1 MTALVEPSS
10 SEADAVMPTRAFA
23 VAFSDSESASELES
37 VGAVTSNS
45 SMSVIETEKFV
56 SAVEPSALVALTTM

>member
-1 MTALVEPSS
+1 
-10 SEADAVMPTRAFA
+10 MPTRAFA

-45 SMSVIETEKFV
+45 SMSVIGTEKFV